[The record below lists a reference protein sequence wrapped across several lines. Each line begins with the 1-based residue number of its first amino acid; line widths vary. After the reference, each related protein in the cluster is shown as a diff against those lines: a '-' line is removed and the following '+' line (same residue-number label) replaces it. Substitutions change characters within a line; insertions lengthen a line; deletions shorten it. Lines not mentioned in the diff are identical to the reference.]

1 MRMFCPKCKLTFT
14 DVTKGISCDSP
25 YCKNK
30 HICKSC
36 SNKLDI
42 HSGSCIGGLFCKD
55 DTCKYKG
62 ISTCI
67 ECRKPN
73 SKKIP
78 DKPTLSFYDKCIIL

>member
-42 HSGSCIGGLFCKD
+42 HSGSCIGGLFCKTNCGENKR
-55 DTCKYKG
+55 TC
-62 ISTCI
+62 S

-73 SKKIP
+73 P
-78 DKPTLSFYDKCIIL
+78 KPKSISNKCIIL